1 MCSKYE
7 NATKFIMS
15 AKAVKHSVVM
25 TYSYED
31 NSDKVTWKT
40 IDKYSLLTF
49 WALLL
54 MIFFFNSYP
63 NNNNNTS
70 QNNLGYSD
78 TIFLPNKNL
87 QLKSVDVCSKINKK
101 YLVKYPMALEDEYQN
116 YLGVMFRNSS
126 LIRLNSPAIHSALK
140 YEKSAV

>member
-1 MCSKYE
+1 
-7 NATKFIMS
+7 MS
-15 AKAVKHSVVM
+15 AKAEKHSVII
-25 TYSYED
+25 SNIGED
-31 NSDKVTWKT
+31 NSDKLTWKT

-54 MIFFFNSYP
+54 IIFFFNSYP
-63 NNNNNTS
+63 NNNNTS
-70 QNNLGYSD
+70 QNNLAYSD
-78 TIFLPNKNL
+78 TIFLPNTNL
-87 QLKSVDVCSKINKK
+87 HLKSVDVCSKINKK

-140 YEKSAV
+140 SEKSAV